1 MDLRQ
6 LRTFS
11 CVAELGSLSKA
22 SDTLRVAQ
30 PALSRQIKLLEHE
43 LRAELFT
50 RNGRGMVLT
59 DAGRLLLARTAG
71 IVRQIDQVRDEIQSA
86 GGPPSGRVVLGLVPT
101 VSCVI
106 SARLARRTVD
116 KYPGISLCIVE
127 SYSGHL
133 MEWLHRGEM
142 DLALIY
148 GPSSDLHLTV
158 QSLGRDT
165 IVAVGPR
172 GSGLAQKKQV
182 DIGWLLRQRLV
193 LPSHSHGLRALI
205 EHAAAKK
212 KLKLDVK
219 LEADSFRVLTSLVEE
234 GLGYTLL
241 PPSSVRNEVAAGT
254 FRLRG
259 RHGGDV
265 CARPAPACGEL
276 TLASPH
282 HDISGSKP
290 AITLITKLIRDEAP
304 SALAP
309 MTAGLRDIRL
319 GRSRRIQPRRL
330 PIGIPRESNHAASS
344 ALQFSSGYSCH
355 AAIAIGQAPQ
365 RTAPTPPERSSP
377 DSRDSISSVTVRLR
391 VTGLLHLPIVTSSKN
406 RLIRSSARR

>member
-22 SDTLRVAQ
+22 SDTLRIAQ

-116 KYPGISLCIVE
+116 TYPGISLCIVE

-158 QSLGRDT
+158 QSLGRDP

-172 GSGLAQKKQV
+172 GSGLAQRKQV
-182 DIGWLLRQRLV
+182 DIGWLLKQRLV

-205 EHAAAKK
+205 EQAAAKK

-241 PPSSVRNEVAAGT
+241 PPSSVRNEVADG
-254 FRLRG
+254 RLE
-259 RHGGDV
+259 
-265 CARPAPACGEL
+265 AAAIAKPAPMREL
-276 TLASPH
+276 TLASPIDH
-282 HDISGSKP
+282 PGST
-290 AITLITKLIRDEAP
+290 AITLVTELIRDEL
-304 SALAP
+304 SVCREEGLWDIKLA
-309 MTAGLRDIRL
+309 
-319 GRSRRIQPRRL
+319 
-330 PIGIPRESNHAASS
+330 
-344 ALQFSSGYSCH
+344 
-355 AAIAIGQAPQ
+355 
-365 RTAPTPPERSSP
+365 
-377 DSRDSISSVTVRLR
+377 
-391 VTGLLHLPIVTSSKN
+391 
-406 RLIRSSARR
+406 

>member
-1 MDLRQ
+1 MDIRQ

-43 LRAELFT
+43 LRTELFT

-101 VSCVI
+101 VSYVI

-116 KYPGISLCIVE
+116 RYPGISLCIVE

-133 MEWLHRGEM
+133 TEWLHRGEM

-148 GPSSDLHLTV
+148 GPSSDLHLSV
-158 QSLGRDT
+158 QSLGRDP

-172 GSGLAQKKQV
+172 GSGLSGKKQV
-182 DIGWLLRQRLV
+182 DIGWLLKQRLV

-205 EHAAAKK
+205 EEAAAKK

-241 PPSSVRNEVAAGT
+241 PPSSVRNEVLAG
-254 FRLRG
+254 RLET
-259 RHGGDV
+259 
-265 CARPAPACGEL
+265 APIAKPSPMREL
-276 TLASPH
+276 TLASPIDH
-282 HDISGSKP
+282 PGST
-290 AITLITKLIRDEAP
+290 AIALVSELLRDELVACRKE
-304 SALAP
+304 
-309 MTAGLRDIRL
+309 GLWDIRL
-319 GRSRRIQPRRL
+319 G
-330 PIGIPRESNHAASS
+330 
-344 ALQFSSGYSCH
+344 
-355 AAIAIGQAPQ
+355 
-365 RTAPTPPERSSP
+365 
-377 DSRDSISSVTVRLR
+377 
-391 VTGLLHLPIVTSSKN
+391 
-406 RLIRSSARR
+406 

>member
-59 DAGRLLLARTAG
+59 DAGRVLLARTAG

-116 KYPGISLCIVE
+116 RYPGISLCIVE

-241 PPSSVRNEVAAGT
+241 PPSSVRNEVAAG
-254 FRLRG
+254 RLET
-259 RHGGDV
+259 
-265 CARPAPACGEL
+265 AAIAKPAPMREL
-276 TLASPH
+276 TLASPIDH
-282 HDISGSKP
+282 PGSS
-290 AITLITKLIRDEAP
+290 AITLITELIRDEL
-304 SALAP
+304 SACREDGLWDIKLA
-309 MTAGLRDIRL
+309 
-319 GRSRRIQPRRL
+319 
-330 PIGIPRESNHAASS
+330 
-344 ALQFSSGYSCH
+344 
-355 AAIAIGQAPQ
+355 
-365 RTAPTPPERSSP
+365 
-377 DSRDSISSVTVRLR
+377 
-391 VTGLLHLPIVTSSKN
+391 
-406 RLIRSSARR
+406 

>member
-59 DAGRLLLARTAG
+59 DAGRVLLARTAG

-116 KYPGISLCIVE
+116 RYPGISLCIVE

-158 QSLGRDT
+158 QSLGWDT

-241 PPSSVRNEVAAGT
+241 PPSSVRNEVAAG
-254 FRLRG
+254 RLET
-259 RHGGDV
+259 
-265 CARPAPACGEL
+265 AAIAKPAPMREL
-276 TLASPH
+276 TLASPIDH
-282 HDISGSKP
+282 PGST
-290 AITLITKLIRDEAP
+290 AITLITELIRDEL
-304 SALAP
+304 SACRED
-309 MTAGLRDIRL
+309 GLWDIRL
-319 GRSRRIQPRRL
+319 
-330 PIGIPRESNHAASS
+330 A
-344 ALQFSSGYSCH
+344 
-355 AAIAIGQAPQ
+355 
-365 RTAPTPPERSSP
+365 
-377 DSRDSISSVTVRLR
+377 
-391 VTGLLHLPIVTSSKN
+391 
-406 RLIRSSARR
+406 

>member
-1 MDLRQ
+1 MDIRQ

-71 IVRQIDQVRDEIQSA
+71 IVRQLDQVRDEIQSA

-116 KYPGISLCIVE
+116 RYPGISLCIVE

-158 QSLGRDT
+158 QSLGRDNV
-165 IVAVGPR
+165 VAVGPR

-182 DIGWLLRQRLV
+182 DIGWLLKQRLV

-205 EHAAAKK
+205 EQAAAKK

-241 PPSSVRNEVAAGT
+241 PPSSVRNEVASG
-254 FRLRG
+254 RLET
-259 RHGGDV
+259 
-265 CARPAPACGEL
+265 AAIAKPAPMREL
-276 TLASPH
+276 TLASPIDH
-282 HDISGSKP
+282 PGST
-290 AITLITKLIRDEAP
+290 AITLVSELLRDELVACREE
-304 SALAP
+304 
-309 MTAGLRDIRL
+309 GLWDIRL
-319 GRSRRIQPRRL
+319 
-330 PIGIPRESNHAASS
+330 A
-344 ALQFSSGYSCH
+344 
-355 AAIAIGQAPQ
+355 
-365 RTAPTPPERSSP
+365 
-377 DSRDSISSVTVRLR
+377 
-391 VTGLLHLPIVTSSKN
+391 
-406 RLIRSSARR
+406 

>member
-1 MDLRQ
+1 MDIRQ

-158 QSLGRDT
+158 QSLGRDP

-172 GSGLAQKKQV
+172 GSGLSQKKQV

-205 EHAAAKK
+205 EQAAAKK

-241 PPSSVRNEVAAGT
+241 PPSSVRNEVAAG
-254 FRLRG
+254 RLET
-259 RHGGDV
+259 
-265 CARPAPACGEL
+265 AAIAKPAPMREL
-276 TLASPH
+276 TLASPIDH
-282 HDISGSKP
+282 PGSS
-290 AITLITKLIRDEAP
+290 AITLITELIRDEL
-304 SALAP
+304 SACREDGLWDIKLA
-309 MTAGLRDIRL
+309 
-319 GRSRRIQPRRL
+319 
-330 PIGIPRESNHAASS
+330 
-344 ALQFSSGYSCH
+344 
-355 AAIAIGQAPQ
+355 
-365 RTAPTPPERSSP
+365 
-377 DSRDSISSVTVRLR
+377 
-391 VTGLLHLPIVTSSKN
+391 
-406 RLIRSSARR
+406 

>member
-59 DAGRLLLARTAG
+59 DAGRVLLARTAG

-116 KYPGISLCIVE
+116 RYPGIPLCIVE

-158 QSLGRDT
+158 QSLGRDYV
-165 IVAVGPR
+165 VAVGPR

-182 DIGWLLRQRLV
+182 DIGWLLKQRLV

-205 EHAAAKK
+205 EQAAAKK

-241 PPSSVRNEVAAGT
+241 PPSSVRNEVASGQLETA
-254 FRLRG
+254 
-259 RHGGDV
+259 
-265 CARPAPACGEL
+265 AIAKPAPMREL
-276 TLASPH
+276 TLASPIDH
-282 HDISGSKP
+282 PGS
-290 AITLITKLIRDEAP
+290 
-304 SALAP
+304 
-309 MTAGLRDIRL
+309 
-319 GRSRRIQPRRL
+319 
-330 PIGIPRESNHAASS
+330 
-344 ALQFSSGYSCH
+344 
-355 AAIAIGQAPQ
+355 AAIALVS
-365 RTAPTPPERSSP
+365 ELLRSELVAC
-377 DSRDSISSVTVRLR
+377 REE
-391 VTGLLHLPIVTSSKN
+391 GLWDIKL
-406 RLIRSSARR
+406 A

>member
-1 MDLRQ
+1 MDIRQ

-158 QSLGRDT
+158 QSLGRDP

-182 DIGWLLRQRLV
+182 DIGWLLKQTLGAAQSFARAPGADRAGGGEEENQARRQAGSGFVSGAYKFGRRRL
-193 LPSHSHGLRALI
+193 GI
-205 EHAAAKK
+205 HA
-212 KLKLDVK
+212 
-219 LEADSFRVLTSLVEE
+219 
-234 GLGYTLL
+234 
-241 PPSSVRNEVAAGT
+241 VAA
-254 FRLRG
+254 F
-259 RHGGDV
+259 
-265 CARPAPACGEL
+265 
-276 TLASPH
+276 
-282 HDISGSKP
+282 
-290 AITLITKLIRDEAP
+290 
-304 SALAP
+304 
-309 MTAGLRDIRL
+309 L
-319 GRSRRIQPRRL
+319 GAQRSRQPAGWKRRRSQNPRRCA
-330 PIGIPRESNHAASS
+330 N
-344 ALQFSSGYSCH
+344 
-355 AAIAIGQAPQ
+355 
-365 RTAPTPPERSSP
+365 
-377 DSRDSISSVTVRLR
+377 
-391 VTGLLHLPIVTSSKN
+391 
-406 RLIRSSARR
+406 

>member
-59 DAGRLLLARTAG
+59 EAGRLLLARTAG
-71 IVRQIDQVRDEIQSA
+71 IVRQLDQIRDDIQSSE
-86 GGPPSGRVVLGLVPT
+86 GPPSGRVVLGLVPT
-101 VSCVI
+101 VSCVL
-106 SARLARRTVD
+106 SARLARRTVESF
-116 KYPGISLCIVE
+116 PGISLCIVE

-142 DLALIY
+142 DLAVIY

-158 QSLGRDT
+158 QSLGRDD

-172 GSGLAQKKQV
+172 GSGLAQKKQI
-182 DIGWLLRQRLV
+182 DMAWLLRQRLV

-205 EHAAAKK
+205 EHAAAKR
-212 KLKLDVK
+212 KLKPDVQ

-241 PPSSVRNEVAAGT
+241 PPSSVRQEVADG
-254 FRLRG
+254 RLETTKIS
-259 RHGGDV
+259 
-265 CARPAPACGEL
+265 RPSPTREL
-276 TLASPH
+276 TLASPLDH
-282 HDISGSKP
+282 PGSK
-290 AITLITKLIRDEAP
+290 AITLITTLLRDEIRACR
-304 SALAP
+304 AEGLWDITLA
-309 MTAGLRDIRL
+309 
-319 GRSRRIQPRRL
+319 
-330 PIGIPRESNHAASS
+330 
-344 ALQFSSGYSCH
+344 
-355 AAIAIGQAPQ
+355 
-365 RTAPTPPERSSP
+365 
-377 DSRDSISSVTVRLR
+377 
-391 VTGLLHLPIVTSSKN
+391 
-406 RLIRSSARR
+406 

>member
-158 QSLGRDT
+158 QSLGRDP

-182 DIGWLLRQRLV
+182 DIGWLLNQRLV

-241 PPSSVRNEVAAGT
+241 PPSSVRNEVADG
-254 FRLRG
+254 RLE
-259 RHGGDV
+259 
-265 CARPAPACGEL
+265 AAAIAKPAPMREL
-276 TLASPH
+276 TLASPIDH
-282 HDISGSKP
+282 PGST
-290 AITLITKLIRDEAP
+290 AITLVSELLRDELIACREE
-304 SALAP
+304 
-309 MTAGLRDIRL
+309 GLWDIRL
-319 GRSRRIQPRRL
+319 
-330 PIGIPRESNHAASS
+330 A
-344 ALQFSSGYSCH
+344 
-355 AAIAIGQAPQ
+355 
-365 RTAPTPPERSSP
+365 
-377 DSRDSISSVTVRLR
+377 
-391 VTGLLHLPIVTSSKN
+391 
-406 RLIRSSARR
+406 